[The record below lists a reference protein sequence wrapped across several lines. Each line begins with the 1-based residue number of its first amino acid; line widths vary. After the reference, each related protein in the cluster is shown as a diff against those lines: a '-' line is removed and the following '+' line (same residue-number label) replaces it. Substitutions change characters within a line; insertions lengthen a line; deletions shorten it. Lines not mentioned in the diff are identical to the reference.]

1 MDGTGDPLID
11 NFRYIDV
18 VDLPLMT
25 TETYVLSYYTSVES
39 LEGKRRLSY
48 VISSLSFGGDWMRLV
63 CGIQRL
69 GTGGRLGFAPQY
81 RFACIR

>member
-18 VDLPLMT
+18 VDFPLVT

-39 LEGKRRLSY
+39 LEGKRRLAY
-48 VISSLSFGGDWMRLV
+48 VISSLTFFDDRVRIDCSIR
-63 CGIQRL
+63 CL
-69 GTGGRLGFAPQY
+69 GTGRRLGFAPQY
-81 RFACIR
+81 GFGCLR